1 MSVDEDMAA
10 TNTRTHALE
19 VGSAQLAASP
29 QGRAV
34 PAGTTHLVEGWE
46 PICGGGRVRFVFPG
60 RVVDLP
66 ATCPD
71 CAQAVAPTSV
81 PVPVPRQRAATR
93 PTARTR
99 KAS

>member
-19 VGSAQLAASP
+19 VGSALIAPSA
-29 QGRAV
+29 QGPAG

-46 PICGGGRVRFVFPG
+46 SICGGGRVRFVFPG
-60 RVVDLP
+60 RVVDL
-66 ATCPD
+66 ATTCPD
-71 CAQAVAPTSV
+71 CVQAVAPAQ
-81 PVPVPRQRAATR
+81 VPVPRQRAATR